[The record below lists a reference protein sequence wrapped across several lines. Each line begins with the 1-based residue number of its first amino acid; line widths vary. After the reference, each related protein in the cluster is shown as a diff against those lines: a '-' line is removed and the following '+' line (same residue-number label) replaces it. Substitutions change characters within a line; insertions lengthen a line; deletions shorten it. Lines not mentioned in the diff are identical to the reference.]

1 MLVHLRLG
9 LSVKDVCVS
18 FRTSEGTC
26 SHLFMTWICFL
37 QRSSD
42 CCSHILHANK
52 LMIDCQGI
60 LRNIFL
66 ICKKTIGYYKLNAST
81 PQVDSTPQL
90 HILNLRAEICGR
102 HSLVIP
108 HLHGLVSLVSG
119 SWGGRISDH
128 EITEKNL
135 GL

>member
-1 MLVHLRLG
+1 MLVHLQLG
-9 LSVKDVCVS
+9 LSVKDVCVR

-26 SHLFMTWICFL
+26 SHLFTTWICFL

-42 CCSHILHANK
+42 HCSHFLHANK

-66 ICKKTIGYYKLNAST
+66 ICEKTIGYYKIECQHPASRFNSSITDSQFKSRNMWKTLIGCT
-81 PQVDSTPQL
+81 PFW
-90 HILNLRAEICGR
+90 
-102 HSLVIP
+102 
-108 HLHGLVSLVSG
+108 LVSLVSG
-119 SWGGRISDH
+119 CWGGRISDH